1 VDPLIAEPS
10 RFAELLLDGD
20 NGFDEEIIGGGIGVG
35 VTEGVFVGV
44 FVGVLEGVFVGVSV
58 GVVVGVDVAVGSSIN
73 SPGLGT
79 KIGIEDPL
87 LDVDAVSPAN
97 KTVIW
102 FGSCP

>member
-20 NGFDEEIIGGGIGVG
+20 TGSDEEIIGDGIGVG
-35 VTEGVFVGV
+35 VTEGVIVGV
-44 FVGVLEGVFVGVSV
+44 FVGVFEGVLVGVSV
-58 GVVVGVDVAVGSSIN
+58 GEVVGVDVAVGSSIN
-73 SPGLGT
+73 APGLGT

-87 LDVDAVSPAN
+87 LVADATSPAN
-97 KTVIW
+97 KTVIS